1 MPETNQWRFIEVG
14 RLVLIT
20 KGKYENKVATI
31 LDVVDQNRVLID
43 SPACKDSAVWAGVPR
58 HVASLKDLE
67 PTPVKTEITRG
78 LRVGGLVKALDT
90 QNTIGKWTELTWA
103 KKIMHREARANIN
116 DFDRFR
122 VDRARRQRAF
132 CLRKKFA
139 AKLTKAGKDSKA
151 KKAFKA

>member
-31 LDVVDQNRVLID
+31 LDVVDQNRVLVD
-43 SPACKDSAVWAGVPR
+43 SPALKDSGVWTGVPR

-67 PTPVKTEITRG
+67 PTPVTTKIQRG
-78 LRVGGLVKALDT
+78 LRVGGLVKELEA
-90 QNTIGKWTELTWA
+90 QNTIGKWSELAWA
-103 KKIMHREARANIN
+103 KKITFHAARANIN

-139 AKLTKAGKDSKA
+139 EKLTKAGKEAKA